1 MEHTQNQIFEAT
13 KPLNTGKLMTPEENA
28 PETTPDGHYLV
39 INGRKW
45 RASNPSIPPKLCQ
58 ELVDELMSARRAVK
72 EGKADARKRVNDA
85 KVALG
90 ERGQPW
96 WEDPEPKASSKR
108 TAAAIRALL
117 SKRAGTSICPS
128 DVARIVC
135 GPENSWRGY
144 MNQVRQIT
152 AEMAAQGEVI
162 ATQKGKPVEADR
174 VRGPIRI
181 NLSNPEK

>member
-45 RASNPSIPPKLCQ
+45 RASNPWIPPKLHQ

-96 WEDPEPKASSKR
+96 WEDPEPKALSDR
-108 TAAAIRALL
+108 TAAAIWALL

-128 DVARIVC
+128 DVARIVS

-144 MNQVRQIT
+144 VNQVRQIT
-152 AEMAAQGEVI
+152 AEMAAQGEVV